1 ETSGSKTWM
10 MLLSAIAFGV
20 VAAVLSVLYLK
31 SREAAIREM
40 LLGEDDVM
48 VEVIVPGTDLL
59 KGTRLS
65 EDQLLIFEMPEKYVP
80 DSTIRPSNYQDFLG
94 SFMLKDVT
102 EGRPLLAT
110 DIDAKFPKDFSDL
123 IEPGHRAMTI
133 QVDELNSMS
142 GMIRAGNQVDI
153 YVIIQTKISGYNP
166 EAETA
171 AELPESLANAALSN
185 LNLPEGTPIPD
196 EVKNLVGLKEKPK
209 DVILPVL
216 QDVGVLATG
225 REAYE
230 AYLDQYN
237 LPQQR
242 LDDSFTAMT
251 LDVSPRQVGL
261 LSLAADKGDLVAV
274 LRNRDDRSLADFE
287 GITPF
292 DLIKE
297 AARLKELGKLRK
309 AAEAAGATID
319 EDGNWVSADGTIING
334 DDIVINDNGN
344 VTTKNGILLGA
355 KGLSVN
361 ENGEYVDANGNVI
374 DPNDIIVNAD
384 GSITTK
390 QALMEAAGYTLNE
403 NGDYV
408 DKDGNV
414 VKPDDIV
421 VNADGSVTTKQA
433 LMEAAGYT
441 LNENGEYVD
450 KDGNVINPD
459 DVIVLANGTVM
470 TKDGKIISGDNVTI
484 NKDGFIIAED
494 GTVMTADGKV
504 LEGVFVDENGNVIG
518 PDGEIMRDSNLTVA
532 ADGTVRDSNGNI
544 VDGISGSSIIQDFD
558 DSSFEDAL
566 ENLANKRVNLI
577 IGGASKDGKA
587 KTVPLTAEP
596 VEALLQ
602 QGASDIDED
611 DVYDE

>member
-1 ETSGSKTWM
+1 MAETSGTKTWM
-10 MLLSAIAFGV
+10 MLLSAIGFGV

-40 LLGEDDVM
+40 LLGDDDVM

-65 EDQLLIFEMPEKYVP
+65 EDHLLIFEMPEKYVP
-80 DSTIRPSNYQDFLG
+80 DATIRPDNYQDFLG

-142 GMIRAGNQVDI
+142 GMIRAGNKVDI
-153 YVIIQTKISGYNP
+153 FVIIQTKLTGYKP
-166 EAETA
+166 PVDLGSQ
-171 AELPESLANAALSN
+171 LPEHLANQALDS
-185 LNLPEGTPIPD
+185 LNLPEGVQVPD
-196 EVKNLVGLKEKPK
+196 SVKDLVGVQEKPK
-209 DVILPVL
+209 DVIMPVI

-242 LDDSFTAMT
+242 LEDNFTAMT

-261 LSLAADKGDLVAV
+261 LSLAVDKGDLVAV

-297 AARLKELGKLRK
+297 AAHLKKLGELRK

-319 EDGNWVSADGTIING
+319 EDGNWVSADGTVIKG
-334 DDIVINDNGN
+334 DDIVINENGT
-344 VTTKNGILLGA
+344 VTTTSGVLLGA
-355 KGLSVN
+355 EGISVN

-374 DPNDIIVNAD
+374 DPNDIVVNAD
-384 GSITTK
+384 GTITTK
-390 QALMEAAGYTLNE
+390 QA
-403 NGDYV
+403 V
-408 DKDGNV
+408 
-414 VKPDDIV
+414 
-421 VNADGSVTTKQA
+421 
-433 LMEAAGYT
+433 MEAAGYT

-459 DVIVLANGTVM
+459 DVKVLANGTVM
-470 TKDGKIISGDNVTI
+470 TKDGKIISGDKVTV
-484 NKDGFIIAED
+484 NEHGFIIAED

-504 LEGVFVDENGNVIG
+504 LEGVYVDENGNVIG
-518 PDGEIMRDSNLTVA
+518 PDGKIMTDSNLTVA

-544 VDGISGSSIIQDFD
+544 VEGITGSLLGAGSDE
-558 DSSFEDAL
+558 SAFEDAL
-566 ENLANKRVNLI
+566 NALANKRINLI
-577 IGGASKDGKA
+577 IGGSSKDGKA
-587 KTVPLTAEP
+587 KTVPLNVEP
-596 VEALLQ
+596 VESLI
-602 QGASDIDED
+602 QGAPDLGLDDEGD
-611 DVYDE
+611 DDE